1 MAGYQP
7 RPPHRPAYRGIQV
20 DGLQLALRQEQK
32 AGEEQGAP
40 GKAMKAATYRRTVDH
55 TGPYVRML
63 LERLRSPKSL
73 SVPPP
78 PPTAAGG
85 LEMMPPAAY
94 ISQPATGCAS
104 KFVHLSWNKVRA
116 SINAITWTPEGRR
129 CLTGTNAG
137 EFTLWQGQHFGFET
151 ILQAHTA
158 PIRCITF
165 SHSDKWLLSTDDS
178 GLVRLWTPRL
188 ELAQDIRAHNDS
200 VRQVSLSRND
210 MKFVT
215 ASDDS
220 TLKVWDFK
228 TLKPEAALTGHGGDV
243 KACDWHPTKSA
254 IASGSKD
261 ATVKLWDARAGE
273 SCLSTLELHKGPIT
287 QVRWNQNGNWLL
299 SASRDQ
305 QIAVFDARMMRKL
318 AVLRGHQADVTCA
331 AWHPWHE
338 DLLVS
343 GSYDGSI
350 LHWLVSHP
358 SEPQAEIKGAHE
370 AAVLSLGWHPA
381 GHLLASCGQ
390 DARTRFWCRDR
401 PGDPF
406 PNPTSHL
413 HDQGYATESGA
424 VGPGGAAA
432 GPLVAAFS
440 AGAIP
445 GIGDESPRAAASG
458 GAFGSSPALPGMGG
472 ADLMPVGLRPPG
484 PQPSW
489 GPPPPRGPHPGSRGG
504 NLYMRPQWRG
514 GPRPLPRGGG
524 PGFQGGYRPQG
535 RGGPPGGRFS
545 RPQGPAPGQQG
556 GLMPPPGAPPPR
568 PPPGPPPQ

>member
-1 MAGYQP
+1 MAAYQP
-7 RPPHRPAYRGIQV
+7 RPPQRQAYRGIQV

-32 AGEEQGAP
+32 ATEEQGP
-40 GKAMKAATYRRTVDH
+40 GKAMRQATYRRTVDH

-63 LERLRSPKSL
+63 LERLRNPKSL
-73 SVPPP
+73 SVMPP
-78 PPTAAGG
+78 PPTAAGA
-85 LEMMPPAAY
+85 LEILPPAGY

-104 KFVHLSWNKVRA
+104 KFVNLSWQKVRA
-116 SINAITWTPEGRR
+116 GINAIAWTPEGRR

-158 PIRCITF
+158 PIRSITYT
-165 SHSDKWLLSTDDS
+165 HNDRWILSTDDS

-188 ELAQDIRAHNDS
+188 ELAQDIRFHNDS
-200 VRQVSLSRND
+200 VRKVALSPND

-228 TLKPEAALTGHGGDV
+228 SMKPERTLTGHGGDV

-261 ATVKLWDARAGE
+261 ATVKLWDARAGDA
-273 SCLSTLELHKGPIT
+273 CLSTLELHKGPIT
-287 QVRWNQNGNWLL
+287 QVQWNLNGNWLL
-299 SASRDQ
+299 SSSRDQ
-305 QIAVFDARMMRKL
+305 QLVVFDARMMRKL
-318 AVLRGHQADVTCA
+318 AVFRGHQADVTCA

-338 DLLVS
+338 DLCVS
-343 GSYDGSI
+343 GSYDGNI

-370 AAVLSLGWHPA
+370 GALLSLAWHPA
-381 GHLLASCGQ
+381 GHLLASGGQ

-413 HDQGYATESGA
+413 HDQSYASESGA
-424 VGPGGAAA
+424 VDVGGSA
-432 GPLVAAFS
+432 GPLATTMS

-445 GIGDESPRAAASG
+445 GIGDESPRSAANSGASG
-458 GAFGSSPALPGMGG
+458 SAAGFPGMGG
-472 ADLMPVGLRPPG
+472 ADLMPSGPPPPG
-484 PQPSW
+484 PQGGW
-489 GPPPPRGPHPGSRGG
+489 VPPPPRGPPPGGRGS
-504 NLYMRPQWRG
+504 LHIRPQWRG
-514 GPRPLPRGGG
+514 GPRPPPRGG
-524 PGFQGGYRPQG
+524 PGFQGYRPRGRGAPQGGRYSRLPGVPQG
-535 RGGPPGGRFS
+535 RGAPAPPGQ
-545 RPQGPAPGQQG
+545 PLPG
-556 GLMPPPGAPPPR
+556 GAPP
-568 PPPGPPPQ
+568 GFPQQ